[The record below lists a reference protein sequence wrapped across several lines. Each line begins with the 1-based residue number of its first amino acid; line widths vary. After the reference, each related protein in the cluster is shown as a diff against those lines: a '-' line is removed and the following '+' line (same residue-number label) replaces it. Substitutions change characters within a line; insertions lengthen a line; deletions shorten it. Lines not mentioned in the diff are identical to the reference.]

1 MDSRISDRS
10 LIPMLRADPTETEQD
25 AVDQIFDARIKR
37 AVAVL
42 QALLAYYRVKK
53 VPPIAT
59 STRQRIEIEDAA
71 LAVATGEFGLAD
83 VALRLDSLRY
93 DRTPEGEL
101 LTDEDGFPAQ

>member
-53 VPPIAT
+53 VPT
-59 STRQRIEIEDAA
+59 SATRQRIEIEDAA
-71 LAVATGEFGLAD
+71 LAVATGGVGLAD
-83 VALRLDSLRY
+83 GAVRLASRGS
-93 DRTPEGEL
+93 DRTPAGKL
-101 LTDEDGFPAQ
+101 LAGGGGCPAR

>member
-1 MDSRISDRS
+1 MLHMD
-10 LIPMLRADPTETEQD
+10 AAETEQD
-25 AVDQIFDARIKR
+25 AVDQVFDVRMKR

-59 STRQRIEIEDAA
+59 RERIELEDAA
-71 LAVATGEFGLAD
+71 LAVAMGEFCLAD

-93 DRTPEGEL
+93 DHTPEGEP
-101 LTDEDGFPAQ
+101 LTDEDGFPAE

>member
-59 STRQRIEIEDAA
+59 RQRIEIEDAA

-93 DRTPEGEL
+93 DRNPEGEL

>member
-1 MDSRISDRS
+1 
-10 LIPMLRADPTETEQD
+10 MLRMDVPEIAEG
-25 AVDQIFDARIKR
+25 ALDQVFDARIKR

-42 QALLAYYRVKK
+42 GALLAYYRVKK

-59 STRQRIEIEDAA
+59 LQRIEVEDAA

-93 DRTPEGEL
+93 DLSPEGER
-101 LTDEDGFPAQ
+101 LTDEDGFPAH

>member
-1 MDSRISDRS
+1 MLHMD
-10 LIPMLRADPTETEQD
+10 AAETEQD
-25 AVDQIFDARIKR
+25 AVDQVFDTRMKR

-59 STRQRIEIEDAA
+59 KERIEIEDAA
-71 LAVATGEFGLAD
+71 LAVATGEFCLAD

-93 DRTPEGEL
+93 DRSPEGEP
-101 LTDEDGFPAQ
+101 LTDEDGFPAE